1 MLIKRNRNRKRKR
14 QPAPSI
20 LRQAINWPRVV
31 SIVAALIVVASGYVG
46 TLWLMDR
53 PIDRVVINGE
63 FERVSAIQLEQ
74 LLDVHL
80 SAGFLSADLHA
91 MRADLI
97 KVPWVMTASVRRRWP
112 GTIEVSIAEQKPA
125 AVWSDTGL
133 LNIDGELFVAKAS
146 HIPAELP
153 QLHGPEGSEQRVAEM
168 YFRIEERLEQ
178 RGLAAVALYLDSRGA
193 WEMQLLNGIRVR
205 IGARS
210 VEERIDGFF
219 KALDTVISAKTDQ
232 IDYVDM
238 RYTNGFAI
246 GWKDGKELRPNV

>member
-1 MLIKRNRNRKRKR
+1 MPVKRKRNRKRR
-14 QPAPSI
+14 TAHAIPWP
-20 LRQAINWPRVV
+20 AINWSRIV
-31 SIVAALIVVASGYVG
+31 SVTGALIVVATGYVG

-53 PIDRVVINGE
+53 PIERVVINGE

-74 LLDVHL
+74 LLVPHL
-80 SAGFLSADLHA
+80 AAGFLSADLHA
-91 MRADLI
+91 MRTDLVE
-97 KVPWVMTASVRRRWP
+97 VPWVVRASVRRRWP
-112 GTIEVSIAEQKPA
+112 GTIEVNITEQKPA

-146 HIPAELP
+146 HVPAELP
-153 QLHGPEGSEQRVAEM
+153 RLYGPEGSEQRVSQM

-178 RGLAAVALYLDSRGA
+178 RGLAAVALYLDNRGA

-205 IGARS
+205 IGSRA
-210 VEERIDGFF
+210 VEQRINGFF
-219 KALDTVISAKTDQ
+219 KALDSVISAQTEH

-246 GWKDGKELRPNV
+246 GWKHREELRPNV